1 LGSEIDSR
9 SEDFIANSEQ
19 MRDRVKKPPRST
31 RAAGIITGIGHL
43 DSGGRPSLSDGP
55 GPEPAS
61 RPDPGIRLGK
71 YRNRRRSGLR
81 ASMPGKI
88 TAELISEGEQVER
101 SAPLIRLEAMTMEHT
116 LSVRADGKICQ
127 LRAQPGQQVEEGQEL
142 LIIDS

>member
-1 LGSEIDSR
+1 
-9 SEDFIANSEQ
+9 
-19 MRDRVKKPPRST
+19 
-31 RAAGIITGIGHL
+31 
-43 DSGGRPSLSDGP
+43 
-55 GPEPAS
+55 
-61 RPDPGIRLGK
+61 
-71 YRNRRRSGLR
+71 
-81 ASMPGKI
+81 MPGKI